1 MNRKN
6 GIGLLNNGT
15 GKCGFR
21 ALIGLASRL
30 WGTAFEIYCSFCILH
45 LRLRFAK
52 GGILK
57 G

>member
-6 GIGLLNNGT
+6 GIGLLNNGEGT
-15 GKCGFR
+15 WGFR
-21 ALIGLASRL
+21 DLIGLASRL
-30 WGTAFEIYCSFCILH
+30 WGMAFEKYFSFCILH
-45 LRLRFAK
+45 LRLGFAK